1 MTLEPTEIN
10 QANQEEVEQIPARMI
25 NEFAYCPRLF
35 YLEHVQGE
43 WAHNADTLDGRFVHR
58 RVDEERGRVPEPEK
72 VVEMPHLHAR
82 SVLLGSDE
90 LGVTARVDVIEVDD
104 GRVIPVDYKRGAPP
118 DVAEGAYE
126 PERVQVCLQG
136 LLLREHGYECDE
148 GAIYFAETN
157 QRVRVE
163 LTEELVARTRQLIAE
178 ARCVAAGGVI
188 PPPLV
193 RSPKCPRCSLVGICL
208 PDETNLLREV
218 TGQGLAGEAA
228 ADDEPPRPPQAEAE
242 PRRLIPARDD
252 ALAVYVQGQ
261 GYSVGL
267 RGEVLEI
274 REKGKAVSDARLLET
289 NQLCLFGNVQLSAQA
304 LHELAGRDVPV
315 IHMSYGGWLTAVTT
329 PPPHKNIELR
339 RRQFRAAD
347 DREFCLRL
355 ARSFVSGKIR
365 NARTLLRR
373 NARELPRET
382 LVRLAYARR
391 DAERASAIEQLLGI
405 EGAAAR
411 DYFAGFSLMFKTN
424 CGRERDT
431 EPLEDLP
438 SAEDEA
444 ESVVASP
451 DRQAWARFDFT
462 KRNRR
467 PPRDPVNALLSF
479 VYAMLLKD
487 LVATLVGVGLDPYLG
502 FYHQPRYGRPAL
514 ALDLMEEFRPL
525 VADSVVI
532 NLINNGE
539 VRPSDFITRA
549 GACALTPHGR
559 KQVLEAY
566 ERRLDTLVTHP
577 HFGYAISYR
586 RIFEVQAR
594 LLTRHLM
601 GEINFYP
608 AFCTR

>member
-1 MTLEPTEIN
+1 MTTEPAESN
-10 QANQEEVEQIPARMI
+10 QDNQEGVEQIPARMI
-25 NEFAYCPRLF
+25 NEFAYCPRLY

-43 WAHNADTLDGRFVHR
+43 WAHNAYTLDGRFVHR
-58 RVDEERGRVPEPEK
+58 RVDEERGRVPEPAK
-72 VVEMPHLHAR
+72 VVEMPRLHAR
-82 SVLLGSDE
+82 SVLLGSDV
-90 LGVTARVDVIEVDD
+90 LGVTARVDVIEADD

-118 DVAEGAYE
+118 DVAEGAYG

-163 LTEELVARTRQLIAE
+163 LTEGLVARTQELITE
-178 ARCVAAGGVI
+178 ARRVAADGVI

-208 PDETNLLREV
+208 PDETNLLREA
-218 TGQGLAGEAA
+218 TAAPLA
-228 ADDEPPRPPQAEAE
+228 DESSAESEPVDLLKAEAE

-289 NQLCLFGNVQLSAQA
+289 DQLCLFGNVQLSAQA

-347 DREFCLRL
+347 DREFCLGL
-355 ARSFVSGKIR
+355 ARAFVSGKIR

-391 DAERASAIEQLLGI
+391 DAERAVALEQLLGI

-411 DYFAGFSLMFKTN
+411 DYFARFSLMLKTDE
-424 CGRERDT
+424 RRDT
-431 EPLEDLP
+431 LPLEEEDS
-438 SAEDEA
+438 SAECEAATVAAPPDE
-444 ESVVASP
+444 
-451 DRQAWARFDFT
+451 QTWARFDFT

-539 VRPSDFITRA
+539 VRPTDFITRA

-559 KQVLEAY
+559 KQVLEGY
-566 ERRLDTLVTHP
+566 ERRLDMLVTHP

-594 LLTRHLM
+594 LLARLLT

>member
-1 MTLEPTEIN
+1 MTTEPAATN
-10 QANQEEVEQIPARMI
+10 QGNQESVEQIPARMI

-58 RVDEERGRVPEPEK
+58 RVDEEHGRVPEPEK
-72 VVEMPHLHAR
+72 VVEMPRLHAR

-90 LGVTARVDVIEVDD
+90 LGVTARVDVIEADD
-104 GRVIPVDYKRGAPP
+104 ERVIPVDYKRGAPP

-163 LTEELVARTRQLIAE
+163 LTDELVARTRELIAE
-178 ARCVAAGGVI
+178 ARRVAANRTI

-208 PDETNLLREV
+208 PDETNLLREA
-218 TGQGLAGEAA
+218 TAEGLADEATA
-228 ADDEPPRPPQAEAE
+228 ENELPCPSKAEAE

-267 RGEVLEI
+267 RDEVLEI
-274 REKGKAVSDARLLET
+274 REKGKTVSDARLLET

-304 LHELAGRDVPV
+304 LHELAGRDVPI

-339 RRQFRAAD
+339 RRQFKAAD
-347 DREFCLRL
+347 DKEFCLRL
-355 ARSFVSGKIR
+355 ARAFVSGKIR

-391 DAERASAIEQLLGI
+391 DAERAAALEQLLGI

-411 DYFAGFSLMFKTN
+411 DYFA
-424 CGRERDT
+424 
-431 EPLEDLP
+431 
-438 SAEDEA
+438 
-444 ESVVASP
+444 
-451 DRQAWARFDFT
+451 RFH
-462 KRNRR
+462 
-467 PPRDPVNALLSF
+467 V
-479 VYAMLLKD
+479 
-487 LVATLVGVGLDPYLG
+487 
-502 FYHQPRYGRPAL
+502 
-514 ALDLMEEFRPL
+514 
-525 VADSVVI
+525 
-532 NLINNGE
+532 
-539 VRPSDFITRA
+539 
-549 GACALTPHGR
+549 
-559 KQVLEAY
+559 
-566 ERRLDTLVTHP
+566 
-577 HFGYAISYR
+577 
-586 RIFEVQAR
+586 
-594 LLTRHLM
+594 
-601 GEINFYP
+601 
-608 AFCTR
+608 

>member
-1 MTLEPTEIN
+1 MTTKPAESN
-10 QANQEEVEQIPARMI
+10 QDNQEGVEQIPARMI

-58 RVDEERGRVPEPEK
+58 RVDEERGRVPEPAK
-72 VVEMPHLHAR
+72 VVEMPRLHAR
-82 SVLLGSDE
+82 SVLLGSDV
-90 LGVTARVDVIEVDD
+90 LGVTARVDVIEADD
-104 GRVIPVDYKRGAPP
+104 DRVIPVDYKRGAPP
-118 DVAEGAYE
+118 DVTEGAYE

-163 LTEELVARTRQLIAE
+163 LTDDLVERTRELIAE
-178 ARCVAAGGVI
+178 ARRVAAGRTI

-208 PDETNLLREV
+208 PDETNLLREA
-218 TGQGLAGEAA
+218 TADPRAGESSVES
-228 ADDEPPRPPQAEAE
+228 EPTYLPKAEVE

-274 REKGKAVSDARLLET
+274 REKGKVVSDARLLET
-289 NQLCLFGNVQLSAQA
+289 DQLCLFGNVQLSAQA

-347 DREFCLRL
+347 DREFCLGL
-355 ARSFVSGKIR
+355 ARAFVSGKIR

-391 DAERASAIEQLLGI
+391 DAERAVALEQLLGI

-411 DYFAGFSLMFKTN
+411 DYFASFSLMLKTDE
-424 CGRERDT
+424 RRDT
-431 EPLEDLP
+431 LPLEEEDS
-438 SAEDEA
+438 SAECEAGTVAEPPDE
-444 ESVVASP
+444 
-451 DRQAWARFDFT
+451 QTWARFDFT

-487 LVATLVGVGLDPYLG
+487 LVSTLVGVGLDPYLG

-539 VRPSDFITRA
+539 VRPTDFITRA

-559 KQVLEAY
+559 KQVLEGY
-566 ERRLDTLVTHP
+566 ERRLDMLVTHP

-594 LLTRHLM
+594 LLARLLT
-601 GEINFYP
+601 GEIKFYP

>member
-1 MTLEPTEIN
+1 MVLTETSELDENI
-10 QANQEEVEQIPARMI
+10 EQIPARMI

-58 RVDEERGRVPEPEK
+58 RVDEERGRVPEPAK
-72 VVEMPHLHAR
+72 VVEMPRLHAR
-82 SVLLGSDE
+82 SVLLGSDV
-90 LGVTARVDVIEVDD
+90 LGVTARVDVIEADD

-163 LTEELVARTRQLIAE
+163 LTDGLVARTQELIAE
-178 ARCVAAGGVI
+178 ARRVAIERTV

-208 PDETNLLREV
+208 PDETNLLREATAV
-218 TGQGLAGEAA
+218 PPASESTTES
-228 ADDEPPRPPQAEAE
+228 EPAELPKAEAE

-274 REKGKAVSDARLLET
+274 REKGKVVSDARLLET
-289 NQLCLFGNVQLSAQA
+289 DQLCLFGNVQLSAQA

-347 DREFCLRL
+347 DREFCLGL
-355 ARSFVSGKIR
+355 ARAFVSGKIR

-391 DAERASAIEQLLGI
+391 DAERAVALEQLLGI

-411 DYFAGFSLMFKTN
+411 DYFASFSLMLKIDE
-424 CGRERDT
+424 RRDT
-431 EPLEDLP
+431 LPLEEEDS
-438 SAEDEA
+438 SAECEA
-444 ESVVASP
+444 KTVVAPP
-451 DRQAWARFDFT
+451 DEQTWARFDFT

-539 VRPSDFITRA
+539 VRPTDFITRA

-559 KQVLEAY
+559 KQVLEGY
-566 ERRLDTLVTHP
+566 ERRLDMLVTHP
-577 HFGYAISYR
+577 RFGYAISYR
-586 RIFEVQAR
+586 RVFEVQAR
-594 LLTRHLM
+594 LLARLLA
-601 GEINFYP
+601 GEISFYP

>member
-1 MTLEPTEIN
+1 MTTMSDEI
-10 QANQEEVEQIPARMI
+10 ADSVEQIPARMI

-58 RVDEERGRVPEPEK
+58 RVDEERGRVPEPGK
-72 VVEMPHLHAR
+72 VVEMPRLHAR
-82 SVLLGSDE
+82 SVLLGSDT
-90 LGVTARVDVIEVDD
+90 LGVTARVDVIEADD
-104 GRVIPVDYKRGAPP
+104 GRVLPVDYKRGAPP

-163 LTEELVARTRQLIAE
+163 LTDSLVARTREFIAE
-178 ARCVAAGGVI
+178 ARRVAAGRMI

-208 PDETNLLREV
+208 PDETNLLREA
-218 TGQGLAGEAA
+218 TAEPLASESSTENEP
-228 ADDEPPRPPQAEAE
+228 ADLPKAEAE

-274 REKGKAVSDARLLET
+274 REKGKVVSDARLLET
-289 NQLCLFGNVQLSAQA
+289 DQLCLFGNVQLSAQA

-355 ARSFVSGKIR
+355 ARAFVSGKIR

-391 DAERASAIEQLLGI
+391 DAERAVALEQLLGI

-411 DYFAGFSLMFKTN
+411 DYFARFSLMLKTDE
-424 CGRERDT
+424 RRDT
-431 EPLEDLP
+431 LPLEGEDS
-438 SAEDEA
+438 SAECEADTVAEPPDE
-444 ESVVASP
+444 
-451 DRQAWARFDFT
+451 QTWARFDFT

-539 VRPSDFITRA
+539 VRLTDFITRA

-559 KQVLEAY
+559 KQVLEGY
-566 ERRLDTLVTHP
+566 ERRLDMLVTHP

-594 LLTRHLM
+594 LLARLLT